1 MAVVGGIILWVS
13 LIGLM
18 IGYVVVKKLGD
29 KRKPLNN
36 TQIHDDVGQSTVTD
50 D

>member
-18 IGYVVVKKLGD
+18 IGYVVAKKLGD
-29 KRKPLNN
+29 KKKPSGN
-36 TQIHDDVGQSTVTD
+36 TKIHDNVG
-50 D
+50 